1 MVMLAEGEYNP
12 SQGTSSKNDEKDQ
25 NHYVPP
31 EMEPAVFSTSG
42 SIHNIQ
48 HAEVKLGAFIQR
60 GVRFVKIRMRWSVF
74 SLSRPKKSIIS
85 SSEATLLDRQPLGAR
100 LPVPNRLHEVF
111 SFSKVGQNSYQISS
125 IM

>member
-1 MVMLAEGEYNP
+1 MLAQGEYDP

-48 HAEVKLGAFIQR
+48 HTEVKLGAFSDRRSAVYLVYIYI
-60 GVRFVKIRMRWSVF
+60 GKVKM
-74 SLSRPKKSIIS
+74 
-85 SSEATLLDRQPLGAR
+85 
-100 LPVPNRLHEVF
+100 
-111 SFSKVGQNSYQISS
+111 
-125 IM
+125 

>member
-1 MVMLAEGEYNP
+1 MLAEGEYNP

-48 HAEVKLGAFIQR
+48 HAEVKLGAFY
-60 GVRFVKIRMRWSVF
+60 VEHLFLLLMFVTSGRASAGF
-74 SLSRPKKSIIS
+74 LDD
-85 SSEATLLDRQPLGAR
+85 LLL
-100 LPVPNRLHEVF
+100 LH
-111 SFSKVGQNSYQISS
+111 
-125 IM
+125 